1 MNQSQRG
8 RFSWT
13 QIRAAVLLALWVVVG
28 GQRPLFAEPVAC
40 GKTQFPT
47 ADDDQGAADWCKDG
61 VHADTF
67 AVKTLRS
74 TSKRF
79 KNPIPKTGP
88 QDENNCFN
96 WSSDGTSSYSSTCS
110 CGEHVQ
116 AFSLLGDT
124 AGIHKINAADAA
136 EAKAVH
142 CSPQY
147 ALASRSIVKINVS
160 RQLLSK
166 VIRTNMRVQSSGGSC
181 HGGYT
186 LETYDLGSGHHYKL
200 SEIVNKTPKSA
211 LDQELLSSFSR
222 LYQSRWDGK
231 STADPRSEEE
241 NKRTYQNAM
250 ARTRSFLQTMDPGTT
265 GVMIEKNKVW
275 KNIPEFLF
283 GCASGNLYPVSL
295 ANHLLKAEFLKQ
307 LDKDRAAQAQ

>member
-8 RFSWT
+8 RFSWALT
-13 QIRAAVLLALWVVVG
+13 RAAVLVALWVIGG

-47 ADDDQGAADWCKDG
+47 TDDDQGAADWCKDG

-79 KNPIPKTGP
+79 KNPIPKTGL

-96 WSSDGTSSYSSTCS
+96 WSNDGTPSYSPTCS
-110 CGEHVQ
+110 CDEYVQ

-124 AGIHKINAADAA
+124 AAIRKINAADAA
-136 EAKAVH
+136 QAKAVH
-142 CSPQY
+142 CSHQY

-166 VIRTNMRVQSSGGSC
+166 VIRTSVRFQSDGGAC
-181 HGGYT
+181 HGDFT

-200 SEIVNKTPKSA
+200 SEIVNKTPKSE
-211 LDQELLSSFSR
+211 LDQAVLSSFSR
-222 LYQSRWDGK
+222 LYQARWDGK

-241 NKRTYQNAM
+241 NKKTYQNAM
-250 ARTRSFLQTMDPGTT
+250 AATRSYLRTMDPGTT

-275 KNIPEFLF
+275 INIPEFLF
-283 GCASGNLYPVSL
+283 GCASGNLNPVSL
-295 ANHLLKAEFLKQ
+295 PNHLLKAEFLKQ
-307 LDKDRAAQAQ
+307 LNKDAAAHTP

>member
-8 RFSWT
+8 RFSWALT
-13 QIRAAVLLALWVVVG
+13 RAAVLVALWVIG
-28 GQRPLFAEPVAC
+28 DGQRPLFAEPVAC
-40 GKTQFPT
+40 GKTQFPKT
-47 ADDDQGAADWCKDG
+47 DDDQGAADWCKDG

-88 QDENNCFN
+88 QDENNCFH
-96 WSSDGTSSYSSTCS
+96 WSSDGTPSYSPTCS
-110 CGEHVQ
+110 CDEYVQ

-124 AGIHKINAADAA
+124 AAIRKINAADAA
-136 EAKAVH
+136 QAKEVH
-142 CSPQY
+142 CSHQY

-166 VIRTNMRVQSSGGSC
+166 VIRTSVRFQSDGGAC
-181 HGGYT
+181 HGDYT
-186 LETYDLGSGHHYKL
+186 LETYDLESGHHYKL
-200 SEIVNKTPKSA
+200 SEIVNKTPKSE
-211 LDQELLSSFSR
+211 LDQAVLSGFSR
-222 LYQSRWDGK
+222 LYQARWDGK

-241 NKRTYQNAM
+241 NKKTYQSAM
-250 ARTRSFLQTMDPGTT
+250 AATRSYLRTMDPGTT

-275 KNIPEFLF
+275 INIPEFLF

-295 ANHLLKAEFLKQ
+295 PNHLLKAEFLKQ
-307 LDKDRAAQAQ
+307 LNKDAAAHTP